1 MQIPRYTAALES
13 MYISSLPLLKYPHF
27 FTGKGSYG
35 AAILVELKAN
45 TSQKFVVKEIVIGH
59 LKTQEQVS
67 DRSLLKTMI
76 RSFHSL
82 TYISLAMRG
91 TVQEAAKKE
100 ADVLHQMSHSNI
112 TMYIE
117 SFVEGSKLY
126 IVMEHADGGDLS
138 TLISN
143 KRNSGTRWS
152 EEEVMRM
159 FVQICLAL
167 NHVHEKN
174 ILHRDLKS
182 QNIFLTSKG
191 LVKLGD
197 FGIAKVLDATDGQ
210 AQTQI
215 GTPYYLSPE
224 ICDSRPYGRK
234 SDVWSL
240 GCILFELT
248 SLELPFQANSLPALI
263 VKVITSNFKYHN
275 YFVIYGQTMDYTDLH
290 RKPGMG
296 KTGVPGSLL

>member
-1 MQIPRYTAALES
+1 
-13 MYISSLPLLKYPHF
+13 
-27 FTGKGSYG
+27 
-35 AAILVELKAN
+35 
-45 TSQKFVVKEIVIGH
+45 
-59 LKTQEQVS
+59 
-67 DRSLLKTMI
+67 
-76 RSFHSL
+76 
-82 TYISLAMRG
+82 
-91 TVQEAAKKE
+91 
-100 ADVLHQMSHSNI
+100 MSHSNI

-240 GCILFELT
+240 GCILFELI

-275 YFVIYGQTMDYTDLH
+275 CFVIYGQTMDYIDLH
-290 RKPGMG
+290 RTSGMG
-296 KTGVPGSLL
+296 KTGDPGSLLQQSDHRIDKEHVSEATR